1 MTKVDIMNKQI
12 NDYIYS
18 KKSEIL
24 QNLAELVVIPS
35 VKGTPENGA
44 PFGNEPKNA
53 LLKMREI
60 CDKMGFK
67 TTVYENAVLCADFG
81 E

>member
-44 PFGNEPKNA
+44 PF
-53 LLKMREI
+53 EI
-60 CDKMGFK
+60 NRIDCGG
-67 TTVYENAVLCADFG
+67 LDFDQ
-81 E
+81 